1 METEKK
7 IRIKK
12 FFYGIVAFII
22 LLNLVLTE
30 KNRVGRDVNNYLAS
44 FNKIDGVSV
53 GTDVVISGIKVGEV
67 KQIFIKDNYPQ
78 ISMNVN
84 KNIKISD
91 DSSVSI
97 QTDGLFGKKFLLIE
111 IGGNDVY
118 LKNGEKFSFSEDS
131 IVIEDLLGK
140 IILIGEKNN
149 QTLGGALEGLILF
162 KHLNFTNRLF
172 PLIISAIH
180 SPSQLLKIR
189 IWLPTV
195 CRITANK

>member
-12 FFYGIVAFII
+12 FVYGIIAFIV

-30 KNRVGRDVNNYLAS
+30 KNSVEGDVNNYFAT

-67 KQIFIKDNYPQ
+67 KEIFIKDNYPQ
-78 ISMNVN
+78 ISIYVK
-84 KNIKISD
+84 KNIEISD
-91 DSSVSI
+91 DSSISI

-111 IGGNDVY
+111 IGGNNVY

-131 IVIEDLLGK
+131 IVIEELLGK
-140 IILIGEKNN
+140 IILIGEKNK
-149 QTLGGALEGLILF
+149 GL
-162 KHLNFTNRLF
+162 
-172 PLIISAIH
+172 
-180 SPSQLLKIR
+180 
-189 IWLPTV
+189 
-195 CRITANK
+195 

>member
-12 FFYGIVAFII
+12 FFYGVIAFII

-30 KNRVGRDVNNYLAS
+30 KNTVGKDVNNYFAT

-67 KQIFIKDNYPQ
+67 KEIFIKNNYPQ
-78 ISMNVN
+78 ISITVN
-84 KNIKISD
+84 KNIEISD

-111 IGGNDVY
+111 IGGNNVS

-131 IVIEDLLGK
+131 IVIEELLGK
-140 IILIGEKNN
+140 IILIGEKNK
-149 QTLGGALEGLILF
+149 GLWNKIILKQF
-162 KHLNFTNRLF
+162 
-172 PLIISAIH
+172 
-180 SPSQLLKIR
+180 
-189 IWLPTV
+189 
-195 CRITANK
+195 

>member
-22 LLNLVLTE
+22 LLNLVFTE
-30 KNRVGRDVNNYLAS
+30 KNKGGGNVNSYFAT

-67 KQIFIKDNYPQ
+67 KEIFIKDNYPQ
-78 ISMNVN
+78 ISINVN
-84 KNIKISD
+84 KSIEISD
-91 DSSVSI
+91 DSSLSI

-111 IGGNDVY
+111 IGGNNVY

-140 IILIGEKNN
+140 IILIGEKNK
-149 QTLGGALEGLILF
+149 GL
-162 KHLNFTNRLF
+162 
-172 PLIISAIH
+172 
-180 SPSQLLKIR
+180 
-189 IWLPTV
+189 
-195 CRITANK
+195 

>member
-12 FFYGIVAFII
+12 FFYGVIAFII

-30 KNRVGRDVNNYLAS
+30 KNRVGKDVNNYFAT

-67 KQIFIKDNYPQ
+67 KEIFIKDNYPQ
-78 ISMNVN
+78 ISINVN
-84 KNIKISD
+84 KNIEISD

-111 IGGNDVY
+111 IGGNNVS

-131 IVIEDLLGK
+131 IVIEELLGK
-140 IILIGEKNN
+140 IILIGEKNKGLWN
-149 QTLGGALEGLILF
+149 KITLKQF
-162 KHLNFTNRLF
+162 
-172 PLIISAIH
+172 
-180 SPSQLLKIR
+180 
-189 IWLPTV
+189 
-195 CRITANK
+195 

>member
-12 FFYGIVAFII
+12 FFYGIIAFII

-30 KNRVGRDVNNYLAS
+30 KNRVGKDVNNYFAT

-67 KQIFIKDNYPQ
+67 KEIFIKDNYPQ
-78 ISMNVN
+78 ISINVN
-84 KNIKISD
+84 KNIEISD

-111 IGGNDVY
+111 IGGNNVY

-131 IVIEDLLGK
+131 IVIEELLGK
-140 IILIGEKNN
+140 IILIGEKNK
-149 QTLGGALEGLILF
+149 GL
-162 KHLNFTNRLF
+162 
-172 PLIISAIH
+172 
-180 SPSQLLKIR
+180 
-189 IWLPTV
+189 
-195 CRITANK
+195 

>member
-12 FFYGIVAFII
+12 FFYGVIAFII

-30 KNRVGRDVNNYLAS
+30 KNRVGKDVNNYFAT

-67 KQIFIKDNYPQ
+67 KEILIKDNYPQ
-78 ISMNVN
+78 ISINVN
-84 KNIKISD
+84 KSIEISD
-91 DSSVSI
+91 DSSISI

-111 IGGNDVY
+111 IGGNNVY

-131 IVIEDLLGK
+131 IVLEELLGK
-140 IILIGEKNN
+140 IILLGEKNKGLWN
-149 QTLGGALEGLILF
+149 KITLKQF
-162 KHLNFTNRLF
+162 
-172 PLIISAIH
+172 
-180 SPSQLLKIR
+180 
-189 IWLPTV
+189 
-195 CRITANK
+195 

>member
-1 METEKK
+1 METEEK

-12 FFYGIVAFII
+12 FFYGVIAFII

-30 KNRVGRDVNNYLAS
+30 KNRVGKDVNNYFAT

-67 KQIFIKDNYPQ
+67 KEIFIKNNYPQ
-78 ISMNVN
+78 ISITVN
-84 KNIKISD
+84 KNIEISD

-111 IGGNDVY
+111 IGGNNVS

-131 IVIEDLLGK
+131 IVIEELLGK
-140 IILIGEKNN
+140 IILIGEKNK
-149 QTLGGALEGLILF
+149 GL
-162 KHLNFTNRLF
+162 
-172 PLIISAIH
+172 
-180 SPSQLLKIR
+180 
-189 IWLPTV
+189 
-195 CRITANK
+195 

>member
-22 LLNLVLTE
+22 LLNLVFTE
-30 KNRVGRDVNNYLAS
+30 KNRGGGNFNSYFAT

-67 KQIFIKDNYPQ
+67 KEIFIKGNYPQ
-78 ISMNVN
+78 ISINVN
-84 KNIKISD
+84 KNLRISD

-111 IGGNDVY
+111 VGGNEVH
-118 LKNGEKFSFSEDS
+118 LKNGEKFSYAEDS
-131 IVIEDLLGK
+131 IVIEELLGK
-140 IILIGEKNN
+140 IILIGEKNK
-149 QTLGGALEGLILF
+149 GL
-162 KHLNFTNRLF
+162 
-172 PLIISAIH
+172 
-180 SPSQLLKIR
+180 
-189 IWLPTV
+189 
-195 CRITANK
+195 

>member
-30 KNRVGRDVNNYLAS
+30 KTMVGGDINSYFAT

-67 KQIFIKDNYPQ
+67 KEIFIKDNYPQ
-78 ISMNVN
+78 ISINVN
-84 KNIKISD
+84 KNIEISD

-111 IGGNDVY
+111 IGGNNVS

-131 IVIEDLLGK
+131 IVIEELLGK
-140 IILIGEKNN
+140 IILIGEKNK
-149 QTLGGALEGLILF
+149 GL
-162 KHLNFTNRLF
+162 
-172 PLIISAIH
+172 
-180 SPSQLLKIR
+180 
-189 IWLPTV
+189 
-195 CRITANK
+195 

>member
-12 FFYGIVAFII
+12 FFYGVIAFII

-30 KNRVGRDVNNYLAS
+30 KNTVGKDVNNYFAT

-67 KQIFIKDNYPQ
+67 KEIFIKNNYPQ
-78 ISMNVN
+78 ISITVN
-84 KNIKISD
+84 KNIEISD

-111 IGGNDVY
+111 IGGNNVS

-131 IVIEDLLGK
+131 IVIEELLGK
-140 IILIGEKNN
+140 IILIGEKNK
-149 QTLGGALEGLILF
+149 GL
-162 KHLNFTNRLF
+162 
-172 PLIISAIH
+172 
-180 SPSQLLKIR
+180 
-189 IWLPTV
+189 
-195 CRITANK
+195 

>member
-12 FFYGIVAFII
+12 FVYGIVAFII

-30 KNRVGRDVNNYLAS
+30 KNSVEGDVNNYFAT

-67 KQIFIKDNYPQ
+67 KEIFIKDNYPQ
-78 ISMNVN
+78 ISINVN
-84 KNIKISD
+84 KNIEISD

-97 QTDGLFGKKFLLIE
+97 QTDGLFGKKFLFIE
-111 IGGNDVY
+111 IGGNNVY

-131 IVIEDLLGK
+131 IVIEELLRK
-140 IILIGEKNN
+140 IILIGEKNK
-149 QTLGGALEGLILF
+149 GL
-162 KHLNFTNRLF
+162 
-172 PLIISAIH
+172 
-180 SPSQLLKIR
+180 
-189 IWLPTV
+189 
-195 CRITANK
+195 

>member
-12 FFYGIVAFII
+12 FFYGIIAFII
-22 LLNLVLTE
+22 LINLVFTE
-30 KNRVGRDVNNYLAS
+30 KNKVIGDVNNYFAT

-67 KQIFIKDNYPQ
+67 KEIFIKNNYPQ
-78 ISMNVN
+78 ISITVN
-84 KNIKISD
+84 KNIEISD

-111 IGGNDVY
+111 IGGNNVS

-131 IVIEDLLGK
+131 IVIEELLGK
-140 IILIGEKNN
+140 IILIGEKNK
-149 QTLGGALEGLILF
+149 GL
-162 KHLNFTNRLF
+162 
-172 PLIISAIH
+172 
-180 SPSQLLKIR
+180 
-189 IWLPTV
+189 
-195 CRITANK
+195 

>member
-22 LLNLVLTE
+22 LLNLVFTD
-30 KNRVGRDVNNYLAS
+30 KNMVVEDVNNYFAT
-44 FNKIDGVSV
+44 FNKIDGVAV

-67 KQIFIKDNYPQ
+67 KEIFIKDNYPQ
-78 ISMNVN
+78 ISINVN
-84 KNIKISD
+84 KSIEISD

-111 IGGNDVY
+111 IGGNNVY

-140 IILIGEKNN
+140 IILIGEKNK
-149 QTLGGALEGLILF
+149 GL
-162 KHLNFTNRLF
+162 
-172 PLIISAIH
+172 
-180 SPSQLLKIR
+180 
-189 IWLPTV
+189 
-195 CRITANK
+195 